1 VAQNRA
7 AAPGQEETHMAYVY
21 ADVDDLENTDK
32 VGSKQ
37 CVALLQHYASVP
49 RTTSWTEGKVVLGE
63 TTLAKGTAIA
73 TFVGGKYPN
82 QGSGN
87 HAAFYISQ
95 TLNGIWVMDQWA
107 SDTSKP
113 KVSKRFLRKKGK
125 NAAGAYIDPSNNA
138 DAYSVID

>member
-1 VAQNRA
+1 M
-7 AAPGQEETHMAYVY
+7 PHVY
-21 ADVDDLENTDK
+21 AQVDDLDGTEK

-37 CVALLQHYASVP
+37 CVALLQHYANLP
-49 RTTSWTEGKVVLGE
+49 RTTSWKEGTVVLGDL
-63 TTLAKGTAIA
+63 TLAKGTAIA
-73 TFVGGKYPN
+73 TFVDGKYPN

-95 TLNGIWVMDQWA
+95 TLGGIWVMDQWA

-138 DAYSVID
+138 EAYSVID

>member
-1 VAQNRA
+1 
-7 AAPGQEETHMAYVY
+7 MAYVY
-21 ADVDDLENTDK
+21 AQVDDLEGTEK

-37 CVALLQHYASVP
+37 CVALLQQYAGLP
-49 RTTSWTEGKVVLGE
+49 RTSSWKEGKAVLGE
-63 TTLAKGTAIA
+63 LTLPKGTAIA
-73 TFVGGKYPN
+73 TFVNGRYPN

-113 KVSKRFLRKKGK
+113 KVSKRFLRRKGK
-125 NAAGAYIDPSNNA
+125 NAEGAYIDPSNNA
-138 DAYSVID
+138 DAYSVIE